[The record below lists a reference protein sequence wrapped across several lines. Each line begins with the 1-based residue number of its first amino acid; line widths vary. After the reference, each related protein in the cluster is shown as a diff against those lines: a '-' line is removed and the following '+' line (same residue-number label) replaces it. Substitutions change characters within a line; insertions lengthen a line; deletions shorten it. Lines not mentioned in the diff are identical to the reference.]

1 MYFINAKNIF
11 SEGCNV
17 IRQDKYLHPKNGEGG
32 GGQDRDIYEIK
43 LWNIFINIAKLKEK
57 TQQLHNKCYTI
68 LVPKMEYCFPNKNN
82 HEVRNSEWALSRNTF
97 SNYLMFLMNESMKR
111 LFLHG

>member
-32 GGQDRDIYEIK
+32 GGQDRDGYEI
-43 LWNIFINIAKLKEK
+43 LLNIFFK
-57 TQQLHNKCYTI
+57 
-68 LVPKMEYCFPNKNN
+68 
-82 HEVRNSEWALSRNTF
+82 F
-97 SNYLMFLMNESMKR
+97 SNIKKYATIT
-111 LFLHG
+111 